1 MTPVV
6 RILIADDHE
15 LIRKGL
21 KIVLQSHPGWVVCG
35 EAANGREAV
44 ERAREL
50 KPAIVI
56 MDLTMPELNGLEAT
70 RQICH
75 SLPDTQV
82 LILTVHHSEQ
92 LVHEVLG
99 AGARGYLLKSDA
111 GDAVSD
117 AVEALSRGKPYFTPN
132 VSDVLLASYL
142 HPERAA
148 GIRPGAVAQTLTPR
162 EHEIVHLIAEGKSS
176 KEIAVVLGISEAT
189 AETHRANLMR
199 KLDVHSVS
207 EIVRY
212 AIRNRLIDP

>member
-1 MTPVV
+1 MTATV

-21 KIVLQSHPGWVVCG
+21 RTVLQSHPGWVVCG
-35 EAANGREAV
+35 EAATGREAV

-50 KPAIVI
+50 RPTIVI

-70 RQICH
+70 RQIRH

-117 AVEALSRGKPYFTPN
+117 AVDALSRGKPYFTPN

-142 HPERAA
+142 NPDRAGGGRAA
-148 GIRPGAVAQTLTPR
+148 ATQALTPR

-176 KEIAVVLGISEAT
+176 KEVAAVLGISEAT

-212 AIRNRLIDP
+212 AIRNRLIEP

>member
-1 MTPVV
+1 MTESV

-21 KIVLQSHPGWVVCG
+21 KTVLQSHPGWVVCG
-35 EAANGREAV
+35 EAATGREAV

-50 KPAIVI
+50 RPAIVI

-111 GDAVSD
+111 GDAVTD
-117 AVEALSRGKPYFTPN
+117 AVEALSRGKSYFTPN

-142 HPERAA
+142 HPDRSG
-148 GIRPGAVAQTLTPR
+148 GIRTGAAQTLTPR

-176 KEIAVVLGISEAT
+176 KEVAAILGISEAT

-212 AIRNRLIDP
+212 AIRNRLIEP